1 MLGLVATAIITG
13 ISLLERRS
21 KRSAPPP
28 APQQKQETP
37 SAPPQ
42 RQKMTAQPGAHIK
55 MAFLEPERPTPPP
68 EFLKALVHYPSTPE
82 QLLRAEQSEKLTLLR
97 YNLRGFRGE
106 SG

>member
-21 KRSAPPP
+21 KASQKPAKAPKEL
-28 APQQKQETP
+28 AAP

-42 RQKMTAQPGAHIK
+42 PVSW
-55 MAFLEPERPTPPP
+55 LENSPKRVVRASLNKDRPTPPP

-82 QLLRAEQSEKLTLLR
+82 QLHRAVQSEKLTLLR
-97 YNLRGFRGE
+97 YNLRRFRGE